1 MNRSDL
7 QFLESNIKKQIKDT
21 SGKIIWSKTLIR
33 LINRH
38 KKIAFEQSYVLECN
52 RKISA
57 EKKNLESLKITH
69 SRLVSIQTKLKWLL
83 RK

>member
-7 QFLESNIKKQIKDT
+7 QFLEANIKKQIKDT

-57 EKKNLESLKITH
+57 EKKNLESLKTTLN
-69 SRLVSIQTKLKWLL
+69 RLVSIQTKLKWIL